1 MVFRIIRGAL
11 LGIVLGLLMGI
22 GLSGSMY
29 MFNYMKSGGDWEQES
44 LVAKEDRRTLAID
57 TEAYPNG
64 GYVPALSPSAI
75 ADKNYDAGELKAV
88 LKEEGISSLAKNIA
102 EDNWCQGD
110 EMVAANSYD
119 TEASYDADLENDVM
133 GQADAEESDGNAS
146 ENDNN
151 DNQEEDVL
159 GNNLI
164 RFHVRAN
171 SNSDVDIALKYM
183 VRDKVLAEIEEG
195 LKACETK
202 DEAKEYLTEN
212 LELIKVVAEEALSAE
227 GYNYSVKAYLTN
239 DYFPIRQYGDM
250 VLPAGYYEALRIDI
264 GLANGENFWC
274 LLYPTMCVPVEAGG
288 VVTQD
293 GQQEIKESLTPEQ
306 YDKLFVK
313 KEIPEEKI
321 EIRFKLLELIF
332 GEE

>member
-1 MVFRIIRGAL
+1 MVLRIIRGAL

-29 MFNYMKSGGDWEQES
+29 MFNYMKSGGDWEREG
-44 LVAKEDRRTLAID
+44 LVAQEERRSVVID
-57 TEAYPNG
+57 TEATG
-64 GYVPALSPSAI
+64 ECYVSALSLDAV
-75 ADKNYDAGELKAV
+75 AKRNYDAGELKTV
-88 LKEEGISSLAKNIA
+88 LHEEGISSLAESIA
-102 EDNWCQGD
+102 QDNWYQGD
-110 EMVAANSYD
+110 EMIAANSYD
-119 TEASYDADLENDVM
+119 TKSSYEVDTENDDV
-133 GQADAEESDGNAS
+133 GQADIEESDGNVS

-151 DNQEEDVL
+151 DNLEEDVL
-159 GNNLI
+159 GDNLI

-183 VRDKVLAEIEEG
+183 VRDKVLAEIEDE
-195 LKACETK
+195 LKACQTK
-202 DEAKEYLTEN
+202 EEAKDYLTEN
-212 LELIKVVAEEALSAE
+212 LELIKAVAEETLSAE

-288 VVTQD
+288 VVTKS
-293 GQQEIKESLTPEQ
+293 GQQEIKESLTTEQ

-313 KEIPEEKI
+313 KEVPEDKI
-321 EIRFKLLELIF
+321 EIKFKLFELLF
-332 GEE
+332 GGE

>member
-102 EDNWCQGD
+102 EDNWYQND
-110 EMVAANSYD
+110 EVVAANSYD
-119 TEASYDADLENDVM
+119 TKALDDADLEN
-133 GQADAEESDGNAS
+133 
-146 ENDNN
+146 
-151 DNQEEDVL
+151 DVL

-212 LELIKVVAEEALSAE
+212 LELIKVVAEEALSEE

>member
-1 MVFRIIRGAL
+1 MVLRIIRGAL

-44 LVAKEDRRTLAID
+44 LVAKEDRRSLAID

-102 EDNWCQGD
+102 EDNWYQGD
-110 EMVAANSYD
+110 P
-119 TEASYDADLENDVM
+119 
-133 GQADAEESDGNAS
+133 EESDGNVS

-151 DNQEEDVL
+151 GNQEEDVL
-159 GNNLI
+159 GDNLI

-195 LKACETK
+195 LKTCETK

-212 LELIKVVAEEALSAE
+212 LELIKAVAEETLSAE

-293 GQQEIKESLTPEQ
+293 GQQEIKESLTSEQ

-313 KEIPEEKI
+313 KEVPEDKI
-321 EIRFKLLELIF
+321 EIRFKLFELLF

>member
-64 GYVPALSPSAI
+64 GYVPAISPSAI
-75 ADKNYDAGELKAV
+75 ADKDYDAGELKAV

-102 EDNWCQGD
+102 EDNWYQGD
-110 EMVAANSYD
+110 EVVAANSYD
-119 TEASYDADLENDVM
+119 TKALDDADLEN
-133 GQADAEESDGNAS
+133 
-146 ENDNN
+146 
-151 DNQEEDVL
+151 DVL

-171 SNSDVDIALKYM
+171 SNSDVDIALKYT

-293 GQQEIKESLTPEQ
+293 GQQEIKESLTSEQ

>member
-119 TEASYDADLENDVM
+119 TKTLDDADLEN
-133 GQADAEESDGNAS
+133 
-146 ENDNN
+146 
-151 DNQEEDVL
+151 DVL

>member
-102 EDNWCQGD
+102 EDNWYQGD
-110 EMVAANSYD
+110 EVVAANSYD
-119 TEASYDADLENDVM
+119 TKALDDADLEN
-133 GQADAEESDGNAS
+133 
-146 ENDNN
+146 
-151 DNQEEDVL
+151 DVL

-293 GQQEIKESLTPEQ
+293 GQQEIKESLTSEQ

>member
-1 MVFRIIRGAL
+1 MVLRIIRGAL

-57 TEAYPNG
+57 TEAYPYG
-64 GYVPALSPSAI
+64 GYVPALSSSAI
-75 ADKNYDAGELKAV
+75 ADKDYDAGELKVV

-102 EDNWCQGD
+102 EDNWYQDD
-110 EMVAANSYD
+110 EIMVANSYD
-119 TEASYDADLENDVM
+119 TKASYNDLEN
-133 GQADAEESDGNAS
+133 
-146 ENDNN
+146 NN
-151 DNQEEDVL
+151 NVNQEEDVL

-212 LELIKVVAEEALSAE
+212 LELIKVVAEEALSEE

-313 KEIPEEKI
+313 KEVPEDKI

>member
-44 LVAKEDRRTLAID
+44 IVAKEDRRTLAID

-64 GYVPALSPSAI
+64 GYVPALSSSAI
-75 ADKNYDAGELKAV
+75 ADKNYDAGELKVV

-102 EDNWCQGD
+102 EDNWYQDD
-110 EMVAANSYD
+110 EIMVANSYD
-119 TEASYDADLENDVM
+119 TKASYDDLEN
-133 GQADAEESDGNAS
+133 
-146 ENDNN
+146 NN
-151 DNQEEDVL
+151 NVNQEEDVL

-212 LELIKVVAEEALSAE
+212 LELIKVVAEEALSEE

-288 VVTQD
+288 VITQD
-293 GQQEIKESLTPEQ
+293 GQQEIKESLTSEQ

-313 KEIPEEKI
+313 KEIPEDKI
-321 EIRFKLLELIF
+321 EIRFKLFELIF
-332 GEE
+332 GE

>member
-64 GYVPALSPSAI
+64 GYVPVLSPSAI
-75 ADKNYDAGELKAV
+75 ADKDYDAGELKAV

-102 EDNWCQGD
+102 GDNWYQSD
-110 EMVAANSYD
+110 EVVAANSYD
-119 TEASYDADLENDVM
+119 TKALYDADLEN
-133 GQADAEESDGNAS
+133 
-146 ENDNN
+146 
-151 DNQEEDVL
+151 DVL

-293 GQQEIKESLTPEQ
+293 GQQEIKESLTSEQ

>member
-102 EDNWCQGD
+102 EDNWYQGD
-110 EMVAANSYD
+110 EVVAANSYD
-119 TEASYDADLENDVM
+119 TKALDDADLEN
-133 GQADAEESDGNAS
+133 
-146 ENDNN
+146 
-151 DNQEEDVL
+151 DVL

-227 GYNYSVKAYLTN
+227 GYNYSVKVYLTN

-293 GQQEIKESLTPEQ
+293 GQQEIKESLTSEQ